1 MKKFIFMFAVIATFV
16 ACTEAKAP
24 VNQEEVVDSVAVE
37 ETPELVDSIVT
48 DTAEFAE

>member
-1 MKKFIFMFAVIATFV
+1 MKKFIFMFAVIAMFV

-24 VNQEEVVDSVAVE
+24 ANQEEVIDSVAVE
-37 ETPELVDSIVT
+37 ETMEVVDSVVT